1 MVVVTSSVGTVRVEM
16 YFEPRSLTGMTT
28 GMGQIKRV
36 FEDAG
41 REGTERG
48 GQTSL
53 HFEGHFAR
61 I

>member
-1 MVVVTSSVGTVRVEM
+1 MFLEMSSVRAHN
-16 YFEPRSLTGMTT
+16 LTT
-28 GMGQIKRV
+28 GMGQIKEV